1 MEKAHETHPDHEG
14 NPEDF
19 KMAKEAFDHLSH
31 FCREYQEQQTEK
43 TLEGQNIFDLGKGL
57 GPLINA
63 KKCEDCQGQ
72 GYQTANREV
81 IVSFDICPICE
92 GKGKTKVCDN
102 YKRKMITLTCI
113 FCWGTGKSN
122 IKRRTQ
128 KQRFTCEECKGSG
141 EIEIFN
147 PVLTKGMLRQKR
159 KTERTNKKEYCSCGA
174 LMKNG
179 KCWRCN

>member
-113 FCWGTGKSN
+113 FCWGN
-122 IKRRTQ
+122 RQ
-128 KQRFTCEECKGSG
+128 KQHKKANTKTTIHMRRMQRIWRNRDIQSSAYKGNASSK
-141 EIEIFN
+141 EKNREN
-147 PVLTKGMLRQKR
+147 QQKR
-159 KTERTNKKEYCSCGA
+159 VLLLWSSHEK
-174 LMKNG
+174 
-179 KCWRCN
+179 W